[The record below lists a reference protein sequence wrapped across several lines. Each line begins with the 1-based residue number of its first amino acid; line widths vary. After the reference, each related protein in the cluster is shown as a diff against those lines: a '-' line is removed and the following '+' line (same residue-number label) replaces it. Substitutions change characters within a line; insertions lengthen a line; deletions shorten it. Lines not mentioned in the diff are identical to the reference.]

1 MKQATLTLVIL
12 NYNSKFWLK
21 KLLESLKT
29 YYLDN
34 TKTKVATVVVDN
46 HSDDDSLAMLKTD
59 FPWVKLVEQEE
70 NLGFAAGNNVVLKR
84 IETPYVMLLNSDTE
98 LTANSNLDS
107 LITFMNNNEK
117 VAVATPKLVLSNGA
131 LDWACHRG
139 EPTPWA
145 SFTYFI
151 KLAQLLPQ
159 SQLFGQYHQTYKDL
173 ATQHFIAACSGA
185 AMLIRTK
192 YMNEVGFLD
201 ENFFMYGE
209 DLDWCKRF
217 RNAGYQISFHP
228 EVSII
233 HHKYKSGI
241 QTESPLTSL
250 QSKRYFYNTMLLY
263 YDKHY
268 LDKYPKII
276 RFFLRLFV
284 FIKKGGM

>member
-107 LITFMNNNEK
+107 LITFMDNNEK

-145 SFTYFI
+145 SFTYFT

>member
-1 MKQATLTLVIL
+1 MKKATLTLVIL

-107 LITFMNNNEK
+107 LITFMDNNEK

>member
-34 TKTKVATVVVDN
+34 TKTKVVTVVVDN

-107 LITFMNNNEK
+107 LITFMDNNEK
-117 VAVATPKLVLSNGA
+117 VAVATPKLLLSNGA

-145 SFTYFI
+145 SFTYFT

>member
-1 MKQATLTLVIL
+1 
-12 NYNSKFWLK
+12 
-21 KLLESLKT
+21 
-29 YYLDN
+29 
-34 TKTKVATVVVDN
+34 
-46 HSDDDSLAMLKTD
+46 
-59 FPWVKLVEQEE
+59 
-70 NLGFAAGNNVVLKR
+70 
-84 IETPYVMLLNSDTE
+84 MLLNSDTE

-107 LITFMNNNEK
+107 LITFMDNNEK

-145 SFTYFI
+145 SFTYFT